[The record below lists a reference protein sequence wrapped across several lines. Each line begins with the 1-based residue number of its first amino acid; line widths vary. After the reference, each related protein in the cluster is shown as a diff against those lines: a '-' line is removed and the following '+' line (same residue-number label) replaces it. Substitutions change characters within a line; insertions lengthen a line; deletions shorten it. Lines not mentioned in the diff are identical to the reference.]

1 MNTVV
6 FCKIK
11 SKDFEEKTVFVTRV
25 TLPASESQHVSDMFI
40 TKLRF
45 IAVFRLFTESVHLPA
60 KPLLIREI
68 LSLVRWASVS
78 HFISYKKKKKKRC
91 TEKMLLKRKK
101 CKSETETRQPW
112 MIFNQAACNDTPQ
125 CVIVFYANS
134 LLVLNFS
141 RNRVGCS
148 EHTLKLYTLLH
159 LLPTD

>member
-11 SKDFEEKTVFVTRV
+11 SKDFEEKIVFVTKV

-60 KPLLIREI
+60 KPLLIRETHFEFVELQSLI
-68 LSLVRWASVS
+68 LYP
-78 HFISYKKKKKKRC
+78 IKKRKKKRC

-101 CKSETETRQPW
+101 CKSETETRQP
-112 MIFNQAACNDTPQ
+112 
-125 CVIVFYANS
+125 
-134 LLVLNFS
+134 
-141 RNRVGCS
+141 
-148 EHTLKLYTLLH
+148 
-159 LLPTD
+159 

>member
-11 SKDFEEKTVFVTRV
+11 SKDFEEKIVFVTRV
-25 TLPASESQHVSDMFI
+25 TLPAWESQHVSDMFI

-60 KPLLIREI
+60 KPLLIRETHFEFVELQSLI
-68 LSLVRWASVS
+68 LYP
-78 HFISYKKKKKKRC
+78 IKKRKKRC

-101 CKSETETRQPW
+101 CKSATETRQPW
-112 MIFNQAACNDTPQ
+112 VIFNQAACNDTPQ

-148 EHTLKLYTLLH
+148 EHTLQLYTLLH